1 MCPLCIATG
10 SLILSGAGAGSAG
23 AALAAVATRVL
34 RRKERRNEHSDE
46 AADLSGSTRAGTD
59 LAHSSTQPAPQ

>member
-10 SLILSGAGAGSAG
+10 SLLVSGAGAGSAG

-34 RRKERRNEHSDE
+34 RRKERPNEPSDE
-46 AADLSGSTRAGTD
+46 AADLGGSTRAGTD
-59 LAHSSTQPAPQ
+59 LTHSSTQPAPQ

>member
-10 SLILSGAGAGSAG
+10 SLLLSGAGAGSAG

-34 RRKERRNEHSDE
+34 RRKERRKQQSDE
-46 AADLSGSTRAGTD
+46 AADVGGSTQAGTD
-59 LAHSSTQPAPQ
+59 LTHSSTQPAPQ